1 MKSMT
6 DFHTYL
12 TSATN
17 TKIANFDAPITTNQ
31 KVLRFDIPMYNVLDN
46 SNIDISIDTCRG
58 KLDIM

>member
-12 TSATN
+12 TSTTN

-46 SNIDISIDTCRG
+46 SNIDISINTCHG